1 MTHKSHDPE
10 QQERVALFAG
20 TFDPFTTGH
29 YSIVERGLRLFD
41 RIVVAVGVN
50 GGKCPPATA
59 AARVDA
65 ISRVFARDSR
75 VSVIAYDGLT
85 VEAAE
90 AAGARFLLRGVRSVA
105 DYEYERALADINRN
119 ISGIET
125 VILYALPELAV
136 VSSSM
141 VRELD
146 RYGRD
151 VSPYLPPAA
160 TDELN

>member
-1 MTHKSHDPE
+1 MTHKSHNP
-10 QQERVALFAG
+10 QGCRPERVALFPG

-29 YSIVERGLRLFD
+29 LSIVTRGLELFD

-50 GGKCPPATA
+50 DGKRSGSSAEM
-59 AARVDA
+59 RVDA
-65 ISRVFARDSR
+65 IREIFADESRVKA
-75 VSVIAYDGLT
+75 VAYAGLT

-90 AAGARFLLRGVRSVA
+90 AEGARFLLRGVRSVA
-105 DYEYERALADINRN
+105 DYEYERALADVNRN
-119 ISGIET
+119 ISDIET

-141 VRELD
+141 VRELA

-151 VSPYLPPAA
+151 VSRFIPKR
-160 TDELN
+160 